1 MSQDKIDKIITGF
14 LGSLLFIVHGNLGSR
29 LFVKLQ
35 CPDHPF
41 YVIFMDS
48 LCGFRVN
55 FRKHP
60 VEISISFFLC
70 QLLQSVSVSPVCIL
84 F

>member
-29 LFVKLQ
+29 LFIKLQ
-35 CPDHPF
+35 CPDPPF
-41 YVIFMDS
+41 CIIFMDS
-48 LCGFRVN
+48 LCRFRVN
-55 FRKHP
+55 FFQYP

-70 QLLQSVSVSPVCIL
+70 QLL
-84 F
+84 